1 MIPAEE
7 ENSSGTGAN
16 LEDRKENE
24 SMGHVTE
31 LHLHLDGSL
40 RPETVWELRKNRG
53 SAIPASSRGG
63 RKV

>member
-1 MIPAEE
+1 MIPVEE
-7 ENSSGTGAN
+7 TALGTGAV

-40 RPETVWELRKNRG
+40 RPETVWEIAKEQGSGFLRR
-53 SAIPASSRGG
+53 A
-63 RKV
+63 RKK